1 MTEHTGSQIHERIQV
16 HRPSF
21 TPAQERIANY
31 LLSHTLEAA
40 LLTATELAQQVE
52 VDPAT
57 VVRFAQKLGY
67 AGYLELK
74 DALGQ
79 WVRAEEHENIAPLSS
94 LSQALESTRTSLSSE
109 FDRLWDSLAPSDL
122 IPLAELLGTPC
133 RLLLLTDKTLEN
145 MARWLTGELLTLGFK
160 IETPIGDPEALAASM
175 LQPEGYDRALLIEG
189 ALPSPTLGHLSQ
201 ELKRKGI
208 RSLAILGSASSQI
221 AYQADLILLLPPLR
235 RDATLPTL
243 LQQLFGTI
251 LQAVDRIR
259 SAQLDDGIEADD
271 QEDNSQGAASL

>member
-1 MTEHTGSQIHERIQV
+1 MTKHTGSKIHERIQG
-16 HRPSF
+16 HRPNF

-31 LLSHTLEAA
+31 LLTHTLEAA
-40 LLTATELAQQVE
+40 LLTATALAQQVE

-74 DALGQ
+74 DDLGR
-79 WVRAEEHENIAPLSS
+79 WVRDEEHENIAPLSS
-94 LSQALESTRTSLSSE
+94 LGQALEITRTSLSSE

-133 RLLLLTDKTLEN
+133 CLLILADKTLEN
-145 MARWLTGELLTLGFK
+145 MARWLTGELQTLGFK
-160 IETPIGDPEALAASM
+160 IETPVSDPEALAASM
-175 LQPEGYDRALLIEG
+175 LKLEGYDRALLIEG
-189 ALPSPTLGHLSQ
+189 TLPSPTLGHLSQ
-201 ELKRKGI
+201 ELNRKGI

-221 AYQADLILLLPPLR
+221 AYQANLTLLLPPLR
-235 RDATLPTL
+235 RDTTLPTL

-251 LQAVDRIR
+251 LQAVDRLR
-259 SAQLDDGIEADD
+259 STQLDHVIEAED
-271 QEDNSQGAASL
+271 QEENPQGAVTP